1 MATSPVL
8 LNKKPFDA
16 EYDHM
21 LQFTYSGSQIFAS
34 RLIAK
39 DNATNEVVY
48 DQKVSSMNTTYTIP
62 AGTLTNG
69 KTYNF
74 QLSVFDHED
83 TESSLSSPIMLLCL
97 KTPVFTFANVT
108 PFMIVK
114 NSYLDV
120 TIIYEQENGEL
131 LNEYYIMLYAANKT
145 SLVYTSD
152 IQYADNLTVK
162 IPELMDDTV
171 YYIRATGSTVN
182 GMEMDTGQIE
192 FSCDYLKPDLFLH
205 FRADNVPEEGS
216 VKLSSNFVLVEGKT
230 DSASLQF
237 ENGEKVNLLNGDK
250 VWFDD
255 GYVADN
261 FTLNAIVEDIPD
273 FATFMRFNMGTAI
286 VELSWNYG
294 YFDISDDKMYY
305 VELAAYHMIG
315 GEILRYIRTSNLI
328 PALEDGQQVFI
339 WMRHVNGLYDLQIEA
354 IYDETAQTQTV
365 IENSEDNTEGVEA

>member
-1 MATSPVL
+1 
-8 LNKKPFDA
+8 
-16 EYDHM
+16 
-21 LQFTYSGSQIFAS
+21 
-34 RLIAK
+34 
-39 DNATNEVVY
+39 
-48 DQKVSSMNTTYTIP
+48 
-62 AGTLTNG
+62 
-69 KTYNF
+69 
-74 QLSVFDHED
+74 
-83 TESSLSSPIMLLCL
+83 
-97 KTPVFTFANVT
+97 
-108 PFMIVK
+108 
-114 NSYLDV
+114 
-120 TIIYEQENGEL
+120 
-131 LNEYYIMLYAANKT
+131 
-145 SLVYTSD
+145 
-152 IQYADNLTVK
+152 
-162 IPELMDDTV
+162 MDDTV